1 MHETTCNTRDP
12 GSIPGSGR
20 SPGGRKWQSTPGLL
34 PRKSQRCLVGYSPW
48 GHKRLGHGLAINFT
62 NNPLSMSEALIH
74 SFIQHIFTNVPV
86 TELCSGDKI
95 VDKET
100 SLYPHPSWVSCSWKG
115 RQIWVWQ
122 DFQSHR
128 RHSLQRFLD
137 VQPTLSPNTQPVNGC
152 GYRSCYVF
160 QFGVKIHH

>member
-1 MHETTCNTRDP
+1 MQAQSLIQEDP
-12 GSIPGSGR
+12 LKDKATHFRILPWKISSTVE
-20 SPGGRKWQSTPGLL
+20 PGGLQSM
-34 PRKSQRCLVGYSPW
+34 RSQTD
-48 GHKRLGHGLAINFT
+48 GHGLAINFT